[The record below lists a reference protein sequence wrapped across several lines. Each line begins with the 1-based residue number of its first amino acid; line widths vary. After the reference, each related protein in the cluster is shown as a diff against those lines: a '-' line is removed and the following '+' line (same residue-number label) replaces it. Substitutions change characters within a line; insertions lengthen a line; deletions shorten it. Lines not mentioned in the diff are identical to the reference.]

1 MYWILMKR
9 KKRLW
14 TCGLES
20 FCFFFFF
27 VAFFDGV
34 WTMSNAITSYPTE
47 KSYYKNIK
55 IGIDKPLQP
64 NPHRENVGI
73 FRKMRFYNYCSVE
86 LKYFQRL
93 KCYIYLIYVR
103 FTATPTF
110 SSNVFLSQFNTL
122 RSAYDI
128 FTTGLGCKQPSY
140 CP

>member
-34 WTMSNAITSYPTE
+34 WTMSKAITSYPTE
-47 KSYYKNIK
+47 KK
-55 IGIDKPLQP
+55 IVAKTLRSGSINHCNQTPP
-64 NPHRENVGI
+64 RENVGI
-73 FRKMRFYNYCSVE
+73 FRKMCFNYCSVE

-93 KCYIYLIYVR
+93 KYYIYLIYVR